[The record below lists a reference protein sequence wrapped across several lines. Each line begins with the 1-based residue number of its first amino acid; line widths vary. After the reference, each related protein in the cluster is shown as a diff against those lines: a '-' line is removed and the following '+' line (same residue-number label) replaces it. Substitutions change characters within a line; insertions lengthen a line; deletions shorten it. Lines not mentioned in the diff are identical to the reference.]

1 MTIQLEDAF
10 KNKGSFMIIGIC
22 GLIGSGKGTVADFLV
37 EQRGFT
43 KISFADRLKDGVA
56 SVFNWDR
63 EMLEGNT
70 DESRAW
76 REKVDPYWSTEL
88 GKPVTPRLVLQLF
101 GTDCMRNGFYDGIWV
116 SLVKQQLLA
125 HPETDFV
132 IPDVRFENE
141 AEMIKSIGGKLWRVK
156 RGDDPEW
163 WDIAQKQMRVSADKK
178 KNDSI
183 VFINKMQ
190 EQYPDVHVSEW
201 AWCNVE
207 FDAVIENNSS
217 VEFLKNRVLDHLAS
231 K

>member
-43 KISFADRLKDGVA
+43 KISFADKLKDGVA
-56 SVFNWDR
+56 SVFGWDR

-70 DESRAW
+70 DDSRTW
-76 REKVDPYWSTEL
+76 REKVDPYWSTET
-88 GKPVTPRLVLQLF
+88 GHPITPRLVLQLF

-116 SLVKQQLLA
+116 SLVKKQLLEN
-125 HPETDFV
+125 PDSNFV

-163 WDIAQKQMRVSADKK
+163 WDTAQTEMRQKAAQKQSKGIVVSP
-178 KNDSI
+178 
-183 VFINKMQ
+183 KM
-190 EQYPDVHVSEW
+190 EENYPDVHISEW
-201 AWCNVE
+201 AWSNVE
-207 FDAVIENNSS
+207 FDAVIDNDSS
-217 VEFLKNRVLDHLAS
+217 IEFLKNRVLSHLVS